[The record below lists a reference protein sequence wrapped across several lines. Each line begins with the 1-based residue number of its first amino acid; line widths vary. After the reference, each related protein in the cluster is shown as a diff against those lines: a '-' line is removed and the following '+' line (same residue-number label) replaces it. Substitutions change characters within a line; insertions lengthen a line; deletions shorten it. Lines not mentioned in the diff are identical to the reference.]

1 MYLND
6 LFVLKAYRQR
16 RGAALLMEKFQEI
29 ASEENCGRI
38 EGVMLADNEEALRPR
53 PDLPFEISVAMTL
66 WRRL

>member
-1 MYLND
+1 
-6 LFVLKAYRQR
+6 
-16 RGAALLMEKFQEI
+16 MEKFQEI